1 MKSSDYLMKTIG
13 IKSLSTGIMVLS
25 LFLSAGAQK
34 INWQNM
40 DLQKDSVF
48 GISTEK
54 AYAGL
59 LQHKKPHPVVVAV
72 IDGGVDTAHEDL
84 RTVLWVNPKEVKGNG
99 IDDDQDGYV
108 DDVYGW
114 DYIGGKKG
122 DVNQDNL
129 EVTRLVREQGPFYD
143 SLGKLDSVP
152 GKYKAGYLAYEK
164 MKTDYERQVSDAER
178 QVTIIRQFKEIL
190 DSIVGKMGKD
200 TPVLTDFEGYVAL
213 NSRERWVKSVVERA
227 MMDGASYAQF
237 VRDAIDPPFNHF
249 RDELAYHL
257 NVEFDPRPIV
267 GDDYDNPDQHDY
279 GNNDVEGPDAEHGTH
294 VAGIIGAVRKNG
306 LGLDGVADDVQLMV
320 LRVVPDGDERDKD
333 VANGIR
339 YAVDHGAKVINM
351 SFGKPYSKNKQV
363 VDEAVKYAMSKDV
376 LLVHAAG
383 NDGKDLDD
391 SSNVD
396 VPSPYYADHSGVAGA
411 WITVGAS
418 AWTDDTSLVADFS
431 NYGKTRVDVFA
442 PGVRIYSSVP
452 GSKYTWLDGTSMA
465 APVVTGLAALIREYY
480 PKLKATDV
488 KEIIMRSVVK
498 PGHKVVIGKDDTRR
512 VVDLADISVSGGIVN
527 AYQALQMA
535 EHFKR

>member
-1 MKSSDYLMKTIG
+1 MKTIW
-13 IKSLSTGIMVLS
+13 IKSLSTGVMVLS

-54 AYAGL
+54 AYTEL
-59 LQHKKPHPVVVAV
+59 LQHKKAHPVLVAV

-84 RTVLWVNPKEVKGNG
+84 RPVLWHNPKEIPGNG
-99 IDDDQDGYV
+99 IDDDNDGYV

-143 SLGKLDSVP
+143 SLGRLDSVP
-152 GKYKAGYLAYEK
+152 GKYTAGYLAYEK
-164 MKTDYERQVSDAER
+164 MKTDYERQVSEAER
-178 QVTIIRQFKEIL
+178 PVTIIRQFREIL
-190 DSIVGKMGKD
+190 DSIIGKIGKD
-200 TPVLTDFEGYVAL
+200 SPSLADFEAYVPL
-213 NSRERWVKSVVERA
+213 SSRERWVRSTVEKA
-227 MMDGASYAQF
+227 MMDGTTYGQF
-237 VRDAIDPPFNHF
+237 VKVGIDLPFNHY
-249 RDELAYHL
+249 RDQLAYDL
-257 NVEFDPRPIV
+257 NVDFDPRPTV
-267 GDDYDNPDQHDY
+267 GDDYNNADQHDY

-294 VAGIIGAVRKNG
+294 VAGIIGAVRNNG
-306 LGLDGVADDVQLMV
+306 LGIDGVADHVQLMV

-339 YAVDHGAKVINM
+339 FAVDHGAKVINM

-383 NDGKDLDD
+383 NDGENLDD
-391 SSNVD
+391 SNNVD
-396 VPSPYYADHSGVAGA
+396 VPSPYYADGTGVAGA
-411 WITVGAS
+411 WITVGATGW
-418 AWTDDTSLVADFS
+418 ADDTSLVADFS
-431 NYGKTRVDVFA
+431 NYGKTKVDVFA

-452 GSKYTWLDGTSMA
+452 GSHYTWLDGTSMA
-465 APVVTGLAALIREYY
+465 TPVVTGLAALIREYY
-480 PKLKATDV
+480 PKLSAVEV

-512 VVDLADISVSGGIVN
+512 VVDLGDISVSGGVVN

-535 EHFKR
+535 EHFRR

>member
-1 MKSSDYLMKTIG
+1 MKTIW

-54 AYAGL
+54 AYTEL

-84 RTVLWVNPKEVKGNG
+84 RSVLWHNPKEIPGNG
-99 IDDDQDGYV
+99 IDDDNDGYV

-122 DVNQDNL
+122 DEHQDNL
-129 EVTRLVREQGPFYD
+129 EMTRLVREQGPLYD
-143 SLGKLDSVP
+143 SLAKADSIP
-152 GKYKAGYLAYEK
+152 QKHMAGYLAYEK
-164 MKTDYERQVSDAER
+164 MKTDYERQVSEAER
-178 QVTIIRQFKEIL
+178 FVTVIRQFRELL
-190 DSIVGKMGKD
+190 DSVVGKIGKD
-200 TPVLTDFEGYVAL
+200 TPTLGDFENYL
-213 NSRERWVKSVVERA
+213 PTSSRERWVRSTVEKF
-227 MMDGASYAQF
+227 MMDGNSYAQF
-237 VRDAIDPPFNHF
+237 IAQELDVPFNHF

-267 GDDYDNPDQHDY
+267 GDDYNNPDQHDY
-279 GNNDVEGPDAEHGTH
+279 GNNDVKGPDAEHGTH
-294 VAGIIGAVRKNG
+294 VSGIIGAVRHNG
-306 LGLDGVADDVQLMV
+306 LGMDGVADDVQIMV

-351 SFGKPYSKNKQV
+351 SFGKPYSKDKQV

-383 NDGKDLDD
+383 NDGEDLDD

-396 VPSPYYADHSGVAGA
+396 VPSPYYADGSGVAGA
-411 WITVGAS
+411 WITVGATT
-418 AWTDDTSLVADFS
+418 WIDDTSLVAGFS

-442 PGVRIYSSVP
+442 PGAQIYSSVP
-452 GSKYTWLDGTSMA
+452 GSKYTYLSGTSMA
-465 APVVTGLAALIREYY
+465 TPVVTGLAALIREYY
-480 PKLKATDV
+480 PKLKAEDV
-488 KEIIMRSVVK
+488 KQIIMRSVVK
-498 PGHKVVIGKDDTRR
+498 PGHPVVIGKDDTRK

-527 AYQALQMA
+527 AYQALLMA

>member
-1 MKSSDYLMKTIG
+1 MKTIW
-13 IKSLSTGIMVLS
+13 IKSLSTGVMVLS

-48 GISTEK
+48 GIGTEK
-54 AYAGL
+54 AYTEL

-84 RTVLWVNPKEVKGNG
+84 RAVLWHNPKEIPGNG

-108 DDVYGW
+108 DDEYGW
-114 DYIGGKKG
+114 DYIGGKKS

-143 SLGKLDSVP
+143 SLAKLDSVP
-152 GKYKAGYLAYEK
+152 QKYMAGYLAYEK
-164 MKTDYERQVSDAER
+164 MKTDYEKQISEAER
-178 QVTIIRQFKEIL
+178 PVTVIRQFREIL
-190 DSIVGKMGKD
+190 DSIVGKIGKD
-200 TPVLTDFEGYVAL
+200 TPSLTDFAGYVAL
-213 NSRERWVKSVVERA
+213 SNRERWVRSTVVKA
-227 MMDGASYAQF
+227 MSEGASYAQF
-237 VRDAIDPPFNHF
+237 VNEGIDVPFNHY
-249 RDELAYHL
+249 RDELTFHL
-257 NVEFDPRPIV
+257 NVDFNPRSIV
-267 GDDYDNPDQHDY
+267 GDDYDNPDQRDY

-294 VAGIIGAVRKNG
+294 VAGIIGAVRHNG
-306 LGLDGVADDVQLMV
+306 LGIDGVADDVQIMV

-351 SFGKPYSKNKQV
+351 SFGKPYSKDKQA
-363 VDEAVKYAMSKDV
+363 VDDAVKYAMSKDV

-383 NDGKDLDD
+383 NDGENLDD

-396 VPSPYYADHSGVAGA
+396 VPSPYYADGSGVAGA

-418 AWTDDTSLVADFS
+418 GWLDDTSLVADFS

-442 PGVRIYSSVP
+442 PGVQIYSSVP
-452 GSKYTWLDGTSMA
+452 GSKYTFLSGTSMA
-465 APVVTGLAALIREYY
+465 TPVVTGLAALIREYY

-488 KEIIMRSVVK
+488 KAIIMRSVVK
-498 PGHKVVIGKDDTRR
+498 PGHQVVIGKDDTRR

-535 EHFKR
+535 EHFRR

>member
-1 MKSSDYLMKTIG
+1 MKTLW
-13 IKSLSTGIMVLS
+13 IKSLSTGAMVLS

-54 AYAGL
+54 AYAEL
-59 LQHKKPHPVVVAV
+59 LQHKKAHPVLVAV

-84 RTVLWVNPKEVKGNG
+84 RLVLWHNPKEIPGNG
-99 IDDDQDGYV
+99 IDDDNDGYV

-114 DYIGGKKG
+114 DYIGGKKA

-152 GKYKAGYLAYEK
+152 EKYKAGYLAYEK
-164 MKTDYERQVSDAER
+164 MKTDYEHQVSEAEHP
-178 QVTIIRQFKEIL
+178 VTVIRQFREIL
-190 DSIVGKMGKD
+190 DSIIGKIGKD
-200 TPVLTDFEGYVAL
+200 SPSLADFEAYVPL
-213 NSRERWVKSVVERA
+213 SNRERWVRSTVEKA
-227 MMDGASYAQF
+227 MMDGTTYGQF
-237 VRDAIDPPFNHF
+237 VKVGIDLPFDHYRDQ
-249 RDELAYHL
+249 LAYDL
-257 NVEFDPRPIV
+257 NVDFDPRPIV
-267 GDDYDNPDQHDY
+267 GDDYNNADQHDY

-294 VAGIIGAVRKNG
+294 VAGIIGAVRNNG
-306 LGLDGVADDVQLMV
+306 LGIDGVADHVQLMV

-339 YAVDHGAKVINM
+339 FAVDHGAKVINM
-351 SFGKPYSKNKQV
+351 SFGKPYSKNKRV

-383 NDGKDLDD
+383 NDGENLDD

-396 VPSPYYADHSGVAGA
+396 VPSPYYADGTGVAGA
-411 WITVGAS
+411 WITVGATG
-418 AWTDDTSLVADFS
+418 WMDDTSLVADFS
-431 NYGKTRVDVFA
+431 NYGKTKVDVFA

-452 GSKYTWLDGTSMA
+452 GSHYAWLDGTSMA
-465 APVVTGLAALIREYY
+465 TPVVTGLAALIREYY
-480 PKLKATDV
+480 PKLNAVEV

-498 PGHKVVIGKDDTRR
+498 PGHKVVIGKDDTRKL
-512 VVDLADISVSGGIVN
+512 VDMGDISVSGGVVN

-535 EHFKR
+535 EHFRR